1 MDRGPGEDS
10 EPITFSKKG
19 DMDRKASKELV
30 KFIFCFFILFITL
43 VCFTEESS
51 AMEAF
56 AEYGRGDFLS
66 NGDSPWSPAFARSE
80 DIWTVGVRGQPILN
94 RVKWLHTEVL
104 GGLFDGAGW
113 IGGNL
118 GAEARFGKA
127 VVAVGFGVAYVHR
140 GGMNIEEGEC
150 PRLGSNTNFLARART
165 GWKVGR
171 WQPYLAYTHL
181 SNGGLTNKACV
192 ADNYGEDVFS
202 FGISYEFDY
211 ADLFK
216 F

>member
-1 MDRGPGEDS
+1 MDRSSGEDS
-10 EPITFSKKG
+10 EPIACIQKR
-19 DMDRKASKELV
+19 DMDRKASKDIAKVIL
-30 KFIFCFFILFITL
+30 CFFLLAITL
-43 VCFTEESS
+43 ICFAKKTS

-80 DIWTVGVRGQPILN
+80 DIRTVGVRGQPIRN
-94 RVKWLHTEVL
+94 RVEWLHAELL
-104 GGLFDGAGW
+104 GGIFDGAGW

-165 GWKVGR
+165 GWKVGK

-211 ADLFK
+211 RDLFK